1 MTGITVTSECARAPS
16 NYTRTHTTKLSKTV
30 VPVVLSIVKAVK
42 H

>member
-1 MTGITVTSECARAPS
+1 MPGITVTSECVCAPS
-16 NYTRTHTTKLSKTV
+16 NYKRTSQIGKTV